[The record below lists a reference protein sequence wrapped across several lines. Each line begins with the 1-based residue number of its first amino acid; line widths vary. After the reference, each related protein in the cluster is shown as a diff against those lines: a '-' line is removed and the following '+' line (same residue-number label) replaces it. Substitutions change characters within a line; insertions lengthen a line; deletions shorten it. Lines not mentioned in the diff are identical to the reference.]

1 MFLRDFVKFG
11 LDRHFSYVCYHSLTY
26 LRPFFGEVDGAL
38 SRTQMLTK
46 HSPDLVN
53 ILRSHTDSRYGVST
67 DLRFV
72 NKHPVGLTL
81 IPLVHSGDPR
91 LTTTSPHSMQETQP
105 STSVPVRAA

>member
-26 LRPFFGEVDGAL
+26 LRPFFGEVDGTL

-46 HSPDLVN
+46 YSPDLVN
-53 ILRSHTDSRYGVST
+53 ILRSYINSRYRVST

-72 NKHPVGLTL
+72 NKLPVRLTL
-81 IPLVHSGDPR
+81 ILPVHS
-91 LTTTSPHSMQETQP
+91 
-105 STSVPVRAA
+105 

>member
-1 MFLRDFVKFG
+1 MFLRDFVKFS
-11 LDRHFSYVCYHSLTY
+11 LDRHLSYVCYHGLTY
-26 LRPFFGEVDGAL
+26 FRPLFSEVDGAL

-53 ILRSHTDSRYGVST
+53 ILRSHIDSRYGVST

-72 NKHPVGLTL
+72 NKHPVRLTR
-81 IPLVHSGDPR
+81 IPTVHTRKPR

>member
-26 LRPFFGEVDGAL
+26 LRPFFGEVDGTL

-46 HSPDLVN
+46 YSPELVN
-53 ILRSHTDSRYGVST
+53 ILRSYINSRYRVST

-72 NKHPVGLTL
+72 NKHPVRLTL
-81 IPLVHSGDPR
+81 IPPVHS
-91 LTTTSPHSMQETQP
+91 
-105 STSVPVRAA
+105 

>member
-26 LRPFFGEVDGAL
+26 LRPFFGEVDGTL

-46 HSPDLVN
+46 YSPDLVN
-53 ILRSHTDSRYGVST
+53 ILRSYINSRYRVST

-72 NKHPVGLTL
+72 NKHPVRLTL
-81 IPLVHSGDPR
+81 IPPVHS
-91 LTTTSPHSMQETQP
+91 
-105 STSVPVRAA
+105 

>member
-1 MFLRDFVKFG
+1 MFLRDFVKFS
-11 LDRHFSYVCYHSLTY
+11 LDRHLSYVCYHGLTY
-26 LRPFFGEVDGAL
+26 FRPLFSEVDGAL

-53 ILRSHTDSRYGVST
+53 ILRSHIDSRYGVST

-105 STSVPVRAA
+105 STSVPVKAA

>member
-1 MFLRDFVKFG
+1 MFLRDFVKFS
-11 LDRHFSYVCYHSLTY
+11 LDRHLSYVCYHGLTY
-26 LRPFFGEVDGAL
+26 FRPLFSEVDGAL

-53 ILRSHTDSRYGVST
+53 ILRSHIDSRYGVST

-72 NKHPVGLTL
+72 NKHPVGQTL

>member
-1 MFLRDFVKFG
+1 MFLRDFVKFS
-11 LDRHFSYVCYHSLTY
+11 LDRHLSYVCYHGLTY
-26 LRPFFGEVDGAL
+26 FRPLFSEVDGAL

-53 ILRSHTDSRYGVST
+53 ILRSHIGSRYGVST

>member
-1 MFLRDFVKFG
+1 MFLRDFVKFS
-11 LDRHFSYVCYHSLTY
+11 LDRHLSYVCYHGLTY
-26 LRPFFGEVDGAL
+26 FRPLFSEVDGAL

-53 ILRSHTDSRYGVST
+53 ILRSHIDSRYGVST

-72 NKHPVGLTL
+72 NKHPVGLAL

>member
-26 LRPFFGEVDGAL
+26 LRPFFGEVDGTL

-46 HSPDLVN
+46 YSPDLVN
-53 ILRSHTDSRYGVST
+53 ILRSYINSRYRVST

-72 NKHPVGLTL
+72 NKHPVRLTL
-81 IPLVHSGDPR
+81 ILPVHSYDPR

>member
-1 MFLRDFVKFG
+1 MSLRDFVKFS
-11 LDRHFSYVCYHSLTY
+11 LDRHLSYVCYHGLTY
-26 LRPFFGEVDGAL
+26 FRPLFSEVDGAL

-53 ILRSHTDSRYGVST
+53 ILRSHIDSRYGVST

>member
-1 MFLRDFVKFG
+1 MFLRDFVKFS
-11 LDRHFSYVCYHSLTY
+11 LDRHLSYVCYHGLTY
-26 LRPFFGEVDGAL
+26 FRPLFSEVDGAL

-53 ILRSHTDSRYGVST
+53 ILRSHIDSRYGVST